1 MALGERLVAAAT
13 AVTCHFDWCV
23 RDADGPLLRYRA
35 RVALSDRDRRLAWA
49 VPVLMVAVAVG
60 QMGLARMADLSP
72 WKGAGFGMFSTVDG
86 VDARFVRV
94 TGTREDEV
102 IPLRLPPS
110 LEQRES
116 QLRTLPSASGLG
128 ALADRVAAGT
138 WERISLGDAMRRY
151 QKQRDEES
159 LEPRDTR
166 ALEELRRAASQGS
179 RPVGASLLLTRMLE
193 DAETAMPPGE
203 VLVLE
208 AVEAA
213 IWRFRFDPA
222 GPALRAE
229 PLQVLRRPLRPGG
242 S

>member
-1 MALGERLVAAAT
+1 
-13 AVTCHFDWCV
+13 
-23 RDADGPLLRYRA
+23 
-35 RVALSDRDRRLAWA
+35 
-49 VPVLMVAVAVG
+49 MVAVAAG

-94 TGTREDEV
+94 TGMRQGAV

-116 QLRTLPSASGLG
+116 RLRTLPSASGLG
-128 ALADRVAAGT
+128 ALADRMAVGT
-138 WERISLGDAMRRY
+138 WGQISLGDAMRRY
-151 QKQRDEES
+151 QKQRDEGR
-159 LEPRDTR
+159 LELRDTR

-179 RPVGASLLLTRMLE
+179 RPVGASLPLTRMLE
-193 DAETAMPPGE
+193 GAETASPPGE
-203 VLVLE
+203 VLALE

-213 IWRFRFDPA
+213 VWRFRFDPA

-229 PLQVLRRPLRPGG
+229 PIQVLRRPLQPEG

>member
-1 MALGERLVAAAT
+1 
-13 AVTCHFDWCV
+13 
-23 RDADGPLLRYRA
+23 
-35 RVALSDRDRRLAWA
+35 VALSDRDRRFAWA
-49 VPVLMVAVAVG
+49 VPALMAAVAVG
-60 QMGLARMADLSP
+60 QMGLARIADLSP

-94 TGTREDEV
+94 TGMREGAA

-110 LEQRES
+110 LAQRES
-116 QLRTLPSASGLG
+116 RLRTLPSASGLG

-138 WERISLGDAMRRY
+138 WEQISLGDAMRRY
-151 QKQRDEES
+151 QKQRDEGR

-179 RPVGASLLLTRMLE
+179 RTVGASLPLTRMLE
-193 DAETAMPPGE
+193 DAETPTPPGE
-203 VLVLE
+203 VLVFE
-208 AVEAA
+208 AIEAA
-213 IWRFRFDPA
+213 VWRYRFDPA

-229 PLQVLRRPLRPGG
+229 PIQALRRPLQPEG